1 MCVHLFHAVR
11 FSVALL
17 SVTTLVVHPA
27 LSSAFKRP
35 IVPHLAY
42 AQCSASGVAQIYS
55 LIAWRPL
62 LSLRLF
68 ASPRTPRRHL
78 SSGVRALVAED
89 MRGRTRRAATSTPT
103 SAPTGV
109 GDDNFKLQD
118 LESASAV
125 LWPQVR
131 GRPRCV
137 YKACFKM
144 LKIFLTH
151 VVLCDD

>member
-1 MCVHLFHAVR
+1 MCVHIFHAVR

-17 SVTTLVVHPA
+17 SVTTLVHPA

-35 IVPHLAY
+35 IVPHLAF
-42 AQCSASGVAQIYS
+42 AQFSASGVAQIYS

-78 SSGVRALVAED
+78 SSGVRALVAEE
-89 MRGRTRRAATSTPT
+89 MRGRTRSSATPV
-103 SAPTGV
+103 AHPQHGV

-125 LWPQVR
+125 LLPQVR
-131 GRPRCV
+131 GRSRFV

-144 LKIFLTH
+144 LEIFSDPQ
-151 VVLCDD
+151 CDV